1 MDTWR
6 SLLSMVYKLIDRFS
20 EDIDL
25 TYDIRKLLNDLMSSD
40 EFLPSS
46 RSQANKWTKAVRDR
60 LPDLIAAH
68 IQPVLEAALAGNLK
82 IVPEGVARE
91 ALALD
96 YANMLADAVMV
107 GDALP
112 FDQLMRACSDIET
125 RVNRAAM
132 PFA

>member
-1 MDTWR
+1 
-6 SLLSMVYKLIDRFS
+6 
-20 EDIDL
+20 
-25 TYDIRKLLNDLMSSD
+25 MSSD

-91 ALALD
+91 ALALG
-96 YANMLADAVMV
+96 YANMLADAV
-107 GDALP
+107 P
-112 FDQLMRACSDIET
+112 FDFVVHGVRGQINGAIGFCVCLT
-125 RVNRAAM
+125 
-132 PFA
+132 